1 VSADLLGLP
10 DGPGEQR
17 LSPVWRVREYSA
29 VPIGS
34 RRQASHPV
42 ENSCVLIMN
51 GAWMA
56 SLPARAHA
64 AGLPAVWLRDQDAAA
79 FGMLAATPVTFSYR
93 DAGTELSA
101 TRPLISLDPRGRV
114 REIRCNGRSLQPP
127 RLVREIRC
135 NGRSLQPPRLGP
147 TCYADLDGVE
157 SAMAVAGRERE
168 KGKDR
173 S

>member
-1 VSADLLGLP
+1 MMLKVPRNRDGSRNRTGVSADLLGPP

-64 AGLPAVWLRDQDAAA
+64 TDLPAVWLRD
-79 FGMLAATPVTFSYR
+79 
-93 DAGTELSA
+93 
-101 TRPLISLDPRGRV
+101 
-114 REIRCNGRSLQPP
+114 
-127 RLVREIRC
+127 
-135 NGRSLQPPRLGP
+135 
-147 TCYADLDGVE
+147 CYADLDGVE
-157 SAMAVAGRERE
+157 SAVAVAGRERE